1 VSGVSDKSGARGL
14 GADEQL
20 VLAGLLRLL
29 VRLDGKFSDEEQE
42 ALEELASDFGEKSFW
57 QLMDEAGRRLPDE
70 AAIRACAGSI
80 GNVEARELIYGL
92 VLNIAR
98 ADCIQGREQTLL
110 DFLRETWKL
119 DEAGQAY
126 R

>member
-1 VSGVSDKSGARGL
+1 MSGVSDKSGARGL